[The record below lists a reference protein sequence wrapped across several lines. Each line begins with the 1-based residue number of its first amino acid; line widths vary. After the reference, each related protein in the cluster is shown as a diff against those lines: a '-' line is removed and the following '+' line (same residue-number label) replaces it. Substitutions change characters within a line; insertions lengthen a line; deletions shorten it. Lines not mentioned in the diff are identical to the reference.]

1 MSLSRR
7 LIKSD
12 QVNMEAGSREIPLS
26 PVREKSTADREMGD
40 GAMTCD
46 SKREEELRQA
56 RDKMEEKLRDAEHE
70 AEERIRRAEEQAA
83 SIRKQARETG
93 YQAGLQKG
101 RKEGYQSGWEEAA
114 RKTRE
119 TQEQARALLSDAHR
133 ETRRYIARTREEIIQ
148 LAASMA
154 KGIIRYSVNVR
165 EESIVEM
172 AKNAL
177 HQAEERKQVLIRCPE
192 QYVSVLEENIREF
205 KKVCPNANF
214 AILEDPSVKNP
225 GCIIET
231 EDQVMDLE
239 IDRQLDNIVNA
250 LQEWKEGKG

>member
-26 PVREKSTADREMGD
+26 PVRETRTADRE
-40 GAMTCD
+40 TCD
-46 SKREEELRQA
+46 GTMAYDDKWEEKLRQA

-70 AEERIRRAEEQAA
+70 AGERIRRAEEQAE
-83 SIRKQARETG
+83 SIRKQAGETG
-93 YQAGLQKG
+93 YQAGFQKG
-101 RKEGYQSGWEEAA
+101 RKEGYKSGWDEAA
-114 RKTRE
+114 RNARE
-119 TQEQARALLSDAHR
+119 TQEQARALLTDAHR
-133 ETRRYIARTREEIIQ
+133 ETRQYIARTREEIIQ

-154 KGIIRYSVNVR
+154 KGMIRYSVDVR

-172 AKNAL
+172 VKNAL
-177 HQAEERKQVLIRCPE
+177 HQAEERKQVLIRCPA
-192 QYVSVLEENIREF
+192 QYVSVLEENVRQF
-205 KKVCPNANF
+205 QKVCPNANF
-214 AILEDPSVKNP
+214 AILEDPSVKSP

-250 LQEWKEGKG
+250 LRDWKEGKG